1 MKKKLL
7 SLALGTYLLAS
18 PLGCLLTDI
27 GGWDLS
33 ACVEEDFT
41 TCFVLFSD
49 NQEQILGG
57 QSVIDIVIGELK

>member
-1 MKKKLL
+1 MC
-7 SLALGTYLLAS
+7 LAMGTYLLAS

-33 ACVEEDFT
+33 ACVEEDLT

-57 QSVIDIVIGELK
+57 QSVVDLLLGEFE

>member
-1 MKKKLL
+1 VRRKLCG
-7 SLALGTYLLAS
+7 LALGTWLLAS

-33 ACVEEDFT
+33 ACVEEDLT

-57 QSVIDIVIGELK
+57 QTLVDVIIGELE

>member
-1 MKKKLL
+1 MKRKFF
-7 SLALGTYLLAS
+7 SLALGTWLLAS

-33 ACVEEDFT
+33 ACVEEDFG
-41 TCFVLFSD
+41 TCFTLFSD

-57 QSVIDIVIGELK
+57 QTVVELLLENLE